1 MALQRINKTC
11 ERKNL
16 INLINQQLF
25 NRLLKTDLH
34 NLLPYNPDKQ
44 YHQVEIQIFLPYLGK
59 S

>member
-34 NLLPYNPDKQ
+34 NLLPYNPDDIIK
-44 YHQVEIQIFLPYLGK
+44 
-59 S
+59 

>member
-44 YHQVEIQIFLPYLGK
+44 YHQVEIQIFLPT
-59 S
+59 